1 MLRIDSEDSPDLS
14 EELEELFKALAN
26 INRLLLIRS
35 LAAGEIERVSVTEMA
50 KIMGLTQPAASQHLK
65 ILKTARILIAEKEGN
80 YIYYTFNRLALLKHK
95 KKIDFLFSCAIAKC
109 DQSCKLQKNNSKM
122 KR

>member
-1 MLRIDSEDSPDLS
+1 MLRINPEYDSELS

-35 LAAGEIERVSVTEMA
+35 LATGEIERVSVTEMA

-65 ILKTARILIAEKEGN
+65 ILKTARILNAEKEGN
-80 YIYYTFNRLALLKHK
+80 YIYYTFNRGALLKHK

-109 DQSCKLQKNNSKM
+109 DVSCKLQENNSKM
-122 KR
+122 KK